1 LRPDTLEKAKNHR
14 GFLVAAATVLLSLT
28 MMLLV
33 SACGDSGSSDGS
45 ATSPTVTGPLG
56 KLTRLGPAAI
66 EMLDDKSDVTGSEN
80 VQVRSAIDINW
91 VRIEQQGENL
101 TFTMDLGG
109 PLPSAMAP
117 SNAAEWG
124 FILDVDG
131 DGVPDWLL
139 YQSNDSTNGWT
150 AGLFNPKTKERLSG
164 AQLPG
169 TASHEGTDI
178 IMTINRAT
186 IGSPQTLKWFAYTN
200 VFVKSSTSTEPLQ
213 AGDRLPGNAAPD
225 NSANWQVFP

>member
-1 LRPDTLEKAKNHR
+1 LL
-14 GFLVAAATVLLSLT
+14 AAAAAVLLSLT

-45 ATSPTVTGPLG
+45 TAPTATGPLG
-56 KLTRLGPAAI
+56 KLTRLGPGAI
-66 EMLDDKSDVTGSEN
+66 EMLDDKNDVSGSEQ
-80 VQVRSAIDINW
+80 VQVKSALDINW

-109 PLPSAMAP
+109 PLPTATVP

-139 YQSNDSTNGWT
+139 YQSNDNTNGWT
-150 AGLFNPKTKERLSG
+150 AGLFNPKTKERLAG

-169 TASHEGTDI
+169 TASHEGVDI
-178 IMTINRAT
+178 VMTVNRAAL
-186 IGSPQTLKWFAYTN
+186 GSPQNFKWFAYTN
-200 VFVKSSTSTEPLQ
+200 VFVKSSASAQPLQ
-213 AGDRLPGNAAPD
+213 AGDRLPANAAPE